1 MFLALLSHFVGTVGL
16 FKELGDDAI
25 VIRQFTRMA
34 TPLFV
39 FMFGFMVE
47 FNYARQRYQNE
58 YRSLYQRLL
67 VRSFQCYAAYAIT
80 SLCAVVGGYHS
91 LSDFFASLLFFSNSR
106 FGNILRVYSLIL
118 LITPLI
124 LSLRKNLGVKFLYIT
139 LTLLIISYAFIERF
153 YAVDF
158 GAFNFHARI
167 LFGVGPIRGGPS
179 VYGALSFFLAGMI
192 MASGISVSR
201 GRGQSRLAEHSRN
214 FYFVAVML
222 SLICIGLGWAL
233 INDSLLETHARF
245 SFGDY
250 RRHNDP
256 AYYIIGI
263 LTSVS
268 IITFLYFFI
277 GSRAATKLE
286 NFILTLGTSSLI
298 SYTAGNAILNLFG
311 PHIKTA
317 HWAYSLPIFYL
328 TVILISQYLP
338 RPRA

>member
-1 MFLALLSHFVGTVGL
+1 
-16 FKELGDDAI
+16 
-25 VIRQFTRMA
+25 MA

-47 FNYARQRYQNE
+47 FNYARQQYQNE
-58 YRSLYQRLL
+58 YRSLFQRLL

-80 SLCAVVGGYHS
+80 SLCAVFGGYHS
-91 LSDFFASLLFFSNSR
+91 LNDFFASLLFFSNSR

-124 LSLRKNLGVKFLYIT
+124 LSLRKNLGVKFPYIT
-139 LTLLIISYAFIERF
+139 LTLLIISYAFIDRF
-153 YAVDF
+153 YMLDF
-158 GAFNFHARI
+158 GAFNSQANI

-192 MASGISVSR
+192 MASSISLNRDR
-201 GRGQSRLAEHSRN
+201 GKNGPIQRFYN
-214 FYFVAVML
+214 FYFIAIVL
-222 SLICIGLGWAL
+222 SLTCIGLGWAL
-233 INDSLLETHARF
+233 INESLLEAHSRF
-245 SFGDY
+245 SWGSY

-268 IITFLYFFI
+268 IITLLCFFI
-277 GSRAATKLE
+277 RSRAVTQLE
-286 NFILTLGTSSLI
+286 DFILTLGTSPLI

-311 PHIKTA
+311 PHIEA
-317 HWAYSLPIFYL
+317 AYLAYSLPSFFL
-328 TVILISQYLP
+328 GVILITKYLP
-338 RPRA
+338 AYFTRTPFSRF